1 MTPAKPSPG
10 GGGGGPPPF
19 CPPVPS
25 KQGFRRLGPLVK
37 VAAGVRPPQRLDGV
51 VTASGNSL
59 AGACVLQLAKPVA
72 PGNRGLFVE
81 GVADLSDAA
90 ERLARVAIRREFVPG
105 EQQRRAQSA
114 AVITVDHNGKI
125 RDVRA
130 DA

>member
-1 MTPAKPSPG
+1 FSELKNASTG
-10 GGGGGPPPF
+10 ET
-19 CPPVPS
+19 
-25 KQGFRRLGPLVK
+25 
-37 VAAGVRPPQRLDGV
+37 

-72 PGNRGLFVE
+72 PGNRGLLVE

-125 RDVRA
+125 RHVRA
-130 DA
+130 DARRPTHRALGCAACRGVPRLLPQPAGPEQVLIRA